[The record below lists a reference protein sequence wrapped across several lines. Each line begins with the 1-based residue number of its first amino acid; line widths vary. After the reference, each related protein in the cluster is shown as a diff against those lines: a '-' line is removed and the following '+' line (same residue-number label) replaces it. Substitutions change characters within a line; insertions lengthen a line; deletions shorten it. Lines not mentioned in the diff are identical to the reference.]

1 MSYLQKEFN
10 KPYEKTQEAK
20 RKSILK
26 KKIQYTLKHNME
38 ARRGEHEY
46 SLGINQFSDLVPI
59 NFDGLY

>member
-10 KPYEKTQEAK
+10 KSYEETQEAE

-26 KKIQYTLKHNME
+26 KKIEYILKHNME

-46 SLGINQFSDLVPI
+46 SLGINQFSDLVHM
-59 NFDGLY
+59 NFDNL